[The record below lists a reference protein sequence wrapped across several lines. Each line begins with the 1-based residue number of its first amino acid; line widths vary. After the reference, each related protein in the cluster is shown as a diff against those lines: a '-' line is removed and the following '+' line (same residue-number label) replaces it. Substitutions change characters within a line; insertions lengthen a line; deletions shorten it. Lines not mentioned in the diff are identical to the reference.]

1 MKTTQGLQLLI
12 TDASGVYI
20 PQRFAEEFDL
30 SAFGIAENDAD
41 IALLS
46 CTEPGG
52 EWYWEAWDAI
62 LDKAKTAEG
71 GYLYQDG
78 DLWLVHPQHM
88 DEQEYINFFGENPPV
103 PEGWMDYAACQDCCM
118 YIANADLS
126 ALDDAE
132 AAHVADSVDR
142 LPGHAV
148 LTSITHGFQHDNCE
162 ICGALPGDRYR
173 VLVTPEDMYG
183 TPEPVPANPW
193 GLE

>member
-1 MKTTQGLQLLI
+1 MSNTQGLQLLI

-20 PQRFAEEFDL
+20 PQRFAEGFDL
-30 SAFGIAENDAD
+30 SLFGIAEDDAD

-88 DEQEYINFFGENPPV
+88 DEQEYINFFGENPSDV
-103 PEGWMDYAACQDCCM
+103 RVGSQYLVSELGDKQVYTVKSIEEGLVELA
-118 YIANADLS
+118 YIEDGVEIEGGVIEYSL
-126 ALDDAE
+126 
-132 AAHVADSVDR
+132 
-142 LPGHAV
+142 
-148 LTSITHGFQHDNCE
+148 LTKAG
-162 ICGALPGDRYR
+162 
-173 VLVTPEDMYG
+173 G
-183 TPEPVPANPW
+183 T
-193 GLE
+193 

>member
-20 PQRFAEEFDL
+20 PQRFAEDFDL
-30 SAFGIAENDAD
+30 SLFGIAEDDAD

-173 VLVTPEDMYG
+173 VLVQEVTQ
-183 TPEPVPANPW
+183 
-193 GLE
+193 